1 MTTIGWIGTG
11 NMASAIIHGI
21 TQKTQA
27 YAMAAYSPHLAE
39 KTDFPAQKLNSSA
52 EVAKVSDVLFL
63 AVKPVKMVEVLA
75 EIKPALRPGNARRD
89 DRRFFDVG
97 LVRPA
102 PG

>member
-39 KTDFPAQKLNSSA
+39 KTDFPAQKLNS
-52 EVAKVSDVLFL
+52 
-63 AVKPVKMVEVLA
+63 
-75 EIKPALRPGNARRD
+75 
-89 DRRFFDVG
+89 
-97 LVRPA
+97 
-102 PG
+102 

>member
-63 AVKPVKMVEVLA
+63 AVKPVKMA
-75 EIKPALRPGNARRD
+75 EDSQECCEWDHRKCWPKLP
-89 DRRFFDVG
+89 
-97 LVRPA
+97 
-102 PG
+102 